1 MEAHRS
7 EQVAVAAHGTP
18 GRTARRPTLPG
29 PGPLP
34 DLRGAGGGHRP
45 GGGAVTYFP
54 AIPQAPTLISL
65 AILKFFLIAS
75 IYMHL
80 RYDSRVFS
88 AFFMIGLILATGMLV
103 SFLASSRAHPRL
115 PVSATAPTPAPT
127 TGAPWPRRPALA
139 RSHQGERQRDCPWRR
154 ARSGCAGP
162 SSRTSCWG

>member
-7 EQVAVAAHGTP
+7 EQVAVGAHGAP
-18 GRTARRPTLPG
+18 GAHGAEAHPSRARTYFLIFVVLVVVTA
-29 PGPLP
+29 
-34 DLRGAGGGHRP
+34 AEV
-45 GGGAVTYFP
+45 AVTYFP

-103 SFLASSRAHPRL
+103 SFLALFTAHPRL

-127 TGAPWPRRPALA
+127 TGTPAA
-139 RSHQGERQRDCPWRR
+139 
-154 ARSGCAGP
+154 SGTTGTTGTTGGAVATPTGT
-162 SSRTSCWG
+162 R